1 MALKLKNAKEGKST
15 AIGVATAIITILAA
29 VGVIDPVQQPELTA
43 AITGII
49 GGITTILLVFGIG
62 KKEEK

>member
-1 MALKLKNAKEGKST
+1 MALKLRNAKEPKST
-15 AIGVATAIITILAA
+15 AIGIATAIITILAS
-29 VGVIDPVQQPELTA
+29 VGIIDPVQQPELTA

-49 GGITTILLVFGIG
+49 GGIATLILVFGVG